1 MKVFGIGLNKTGTTT
16 LGRCMKEFGFRHHSF
31 DLALTRSI
39 CNGNFQPAFR
49 VIDEYESFEDW
60 PWPLF
65 YKKIDKHYPES
76 RFILT
81 VRKDSSTWFESLK
94 RHADRTGPTEF
105 RQLIYDHEM
114 PHDFKSHHI
123 AFYENH
129 NSNVR
134 EYFAGKDNFIEVC
147 WEDGAEWKRLAEF
160 LNKPVPDKPFPH
172 ANKSPNLFDRSV
184 QKIKSTLGI

>member
-31 DLALTRSI
+31 DLDLTKSVCEGDFDPAL
-39 CNGNFQPAFR
+39 R
-49 VIDEYESFEDW
+49 VIDKYDSFEDW
-60 PWPLF
+60 PWPLI
-65 YKKIDKHYPES
+65 YEEVDEKYPQS

-105 RQLIYDHEM
+105 RELIYGHAM

-123 AFYENH
+123 DFYENH
-129 NSNVR
+129 NSSVR
-134 EYFAGKDNFIEVC
+134 EYFAGRDDFIEVC
-147 WEDGAEWKRLAEF
+147 WEEGTEWKELADF
-160 LNKPVPDKPFPH
+160 LEKPIPDKPFPH
-172 ANKSPNLFDRSV
+172 ANKSPSLLVRGMRKVKSALNL
-184 QKIKSTLGI
+184 